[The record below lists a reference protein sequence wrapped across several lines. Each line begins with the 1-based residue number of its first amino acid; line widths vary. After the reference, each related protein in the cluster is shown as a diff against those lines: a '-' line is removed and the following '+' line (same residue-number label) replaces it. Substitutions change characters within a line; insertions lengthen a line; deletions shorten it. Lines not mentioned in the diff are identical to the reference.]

1 MTDKPDNTAPERIW
15 ASPEHTDEPSKYGF
29 WDISSGNGIEYTRT
43 DIAQAAIGA
52 AVKPIHDALWNWQK
66 DNLKS
71 EPFTAPSY
79 EEFCKIVQA
88 IENSKRPE
96 AVKAFE
102 EIEARLK
109 AEREKESIWVEA
121 LSEVIP
127 DDCKDWR
134 DAADE
139 ERPEIAASIIRNL
152 RAREAALEVLLEK
165 ADMRTVRAALEKE
178 GI

>member
-1 MTDKPDNTAPERIW
+1 MNNKPDNTALDPTPREDVRL
-15 ASPEHTDEPSKYGF
+15 SPPAGYVSLEQHQT
-29 WDISSGNGIEYTRT
+29 T
-43 DIAQAAIGA
+43 IGA
-52 AVKPIHDALWNWQK
+52 AVKRCAEVLDRHD
-66 DNLKS
+66 S
-71 EPFTAPSY
+71 APMKPSPY
-79 EEFCKIVQA
+79 WPAKKQDGYINGQLDA
-88 IENSKRPE
+88 AASWKREILATEPE
-96 AVKAFE
+96 AVKALE